1 MQSNFVICIN
11 NEGYE
16 ASLEKGKVYQI
27 KVDKTA
33 EKRNFIRIV
42 DESEDDYLYPKD
54 LFVTINLPK
63 EAEKALVA

>member
-1 MQSNFVICIN
+1 MRSYFVICIK

-27 KVDKTA
+27 REDKKA
-33 EKRNFIRIV
+33 EKRDFVRII
-42 DESEDDYLYPKD
+42 DESEEDYLYPKE

>member
-1 MQSNFVICIN
+1 MRTYFVICIN
-11 NEGYE
+11 NEGYQ

-27 KVDKTA
+27 KEDKLA
-33 EKRNFIRIV
+33 EKRDFVRII
-42 DESEDDYLYPKD
+42 DESEEDYLYPKE

>member
-1 MQSNFVICIN
+1 MLSYFVICIK

-27 KVDKTA
+27 REDKKA
-33 EKRNFIRIV
+33 EKRDFVRII
-42 DESEDDYLYPKD
+42 DESEEDYLYPKE

>member
-1 MQSNFVICIN
+1 MRTYFVICIN

-27 KVDKTA
+27 KEDKMA
-33 EKRNFIRIV
+33 EKRDFVRII
-42 DESEDDYLYPKD
+42 DESEEDYLYPKE
-54 LFVTINLPK
+54 LFVTITLPK